1 MEYIR
6 ITVIKIIIIM
16 SLIQPKF
23 ALATNSLLRVGI
35 KQQCFQ
41 SVSEGQQQYE
51 WINCGLYNLSSIHN

>member
-1 MEYIR
+1 
-6 ITVIKIIIIM
+6 M